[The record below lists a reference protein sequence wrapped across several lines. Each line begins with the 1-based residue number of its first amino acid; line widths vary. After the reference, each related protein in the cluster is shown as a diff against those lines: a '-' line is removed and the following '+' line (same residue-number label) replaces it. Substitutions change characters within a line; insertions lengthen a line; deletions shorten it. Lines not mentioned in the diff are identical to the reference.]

1 AVRAISPT
9 RGFAPLVRWIGQHP
23 SSALAYRV
31 VQLVPFLLA
40 FPLPRTLRRVLP
52 QPESRLSATMAWS
65 GQIGFTCY
73 ALALLL
79 GLFTSGGA
87 ASASNLTMGA
97 ATYANGYAVQSLISH
112 VVGGLLLS
120 LCLVLTSV
128 GIARSRVLPDWLGF
142 AGLLPA
148 GLLTATAVQF
158 AIQPTQVETS
168 LSPLALVTLAL
179 WLIGIGICLT
189 RLKVLPPLAVTREAS
204 PSASDPYPDSDSS
217 QGIEDAAARP
227 Q

>member
-1 AVRAISPT
+1 
-9 RGFAPLVRWIGQHP
+9 
-23 SSALAYRV
+23 V

-97 ATYANGYAVQSLISH
+97 ATYANGYALQSLISP
-112 VVGGLLLS
+112 VGGGLLLS

-128 GIARSRVLPDWLGF
+128 GIARSRGLPDWLGF
-142 AGLLPA
+142 AGAVAA
-148 GLLTATAVQF
+148 G
-158 AIQPTQVETS
+158 P
-168 LSPLALVTLAL
+168 
-179 WLIGIGICLT
+179 
-189 RLKVLPPLAVTREAS
+189 
-204 PSASDPYPDSDSS
+204 PSASGLPT
-217 QGIEDAAARP
+217 GL
-227 Q
+227 